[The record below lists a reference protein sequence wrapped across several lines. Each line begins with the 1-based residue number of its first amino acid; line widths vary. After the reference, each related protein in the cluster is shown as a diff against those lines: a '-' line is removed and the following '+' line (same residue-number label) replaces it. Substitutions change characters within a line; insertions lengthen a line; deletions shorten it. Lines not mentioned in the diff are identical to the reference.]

1 MELVNTFF
9 LCAKFFIISGDTYSC
24 DTGCGLPTLPPHLAY
39 KSNGSTPLHFE
50 VDRLRHLPQFT
61 FFRNFLSG
69 GCFSIPQFKIIS
81 LIKFEFFYQLFPTI
95 NLKTGYWSICL
106 DLHVYDV
113 LGRWG
118 DETVLG
124 NPCPFS

>member
-9 LCAKFFIISGDTYSC
+9 NWESLLSIQGTHIPATRALPIREWRSGAATSQ
-24 DTGCGLPTLPPHLAY
+24 PHLAY

-69 GCFSIPQFKIIS
+69 GCFSIPQFIIIS
-81 LIKFEFFYQLFPTI
+81 LIKFEFFYQLSPTI

-106 DLHVYDV
+106 DLHCRINAPGEQVGV
-113 LGRWG
+113 
-118 DETVLG
+118 
-124 NPCPFS
+124 FI